1 MLHHPIDSS
10 KSLLLVMSSWQSP
23 SVLKRLW
30 CLYELILAVKFGAT
44 IAMVFTY
51 DAEAELFDT
60 LAADRDSVM
69 TALTCNVALAETTVA
84 ADKAEIREHI
94 NEEFGRGADVKSI
107 CRKLGLTTEGPGQP
121 GCLSPLHFLNGDATG
136 VVDDARLVKWD
147 HEAQHVTDVETGA
160 ILCSM
165 SGNAAMD
172 KFITKTLRYAVFKGV
187 SSHAIR
193 KMASID
199 RRSLQTVVRR
209 HSFTMRHAPKDKV
222 KCTRVAPVPEQTLT
236 KPTFVTMKN
245 RPSIVLSQTE
255 LSGPTYTDVTDAG
268 SSCCS
273 SSTLSLSTK

>member
-147 HEAQHVTDVETGA
+147 HEASA
-160 ILCSM
+160 
-165 SGNAAMD
+165 
-172 KFITKTLRYAVFKGV
+172 TL
-187 SSHAIR
+187 
-193 KMASID
+193 
-199 RRSLQTVVRR
+199 
-209 HSFTMRHAPKDKV
+209 
-222 KCTRVAPVPEQTLT
+222 
-236 KPTFVTMKN
+236 
-245 RPSIVLSQTE
+245 
-255 LSGPTYTDVTDAG
+255 
-268 SSCCS
+268 
-273 SSTLSLSTK
+273 